1 MMMMRAAMVTAGLIL
16 LAGCNVTDVKDLQ
29 AAKAQVGTP
38 FTQALTDEY
47 RAAATHE
54 AEVEYEWNHAAIF
67 ARKGLKA
74 ARGEVVMP
82 EELNAWGEI
91 PAPRVGELSDARM
104 RLVGYLN
111 DGVRERVPAPA
122 AKAQV
127 MLDCWIEE
135 ETEGEVDSDCR
146 AQFLKTEPLLQV
158 KPVVAR
164 EPAPQVPG
172 KIVKTFVVYFD
183 LNKTDITAAAH
194 NVLNQV
200 VTAQAEIKPM
210 NIYLGGHT
218 DTVGGDVYNQNL
230 SRNRAEVVAAALS
243 TLGVKTS
250 MFDVKYFGKHKPQVP
265 TPDNTKEPKNR
276 RVEIYFEK

>member
-1 MMMMRAAMVTAGLIL
+1 MMKTMRAAMVTAGLIL
-16 LAGCNVTDVKDLQ
+16 LAGCGTMDVREIQ
-29 AAKAQVGTP
+29 ATKTQGGTP

-47 RAAATHE
+47 RAYATHE

-67 ARKGLKA
+67 ARKGLKTSK
-74 ARGEVVMP
+74 GEVVMP
-82 EELNAWGEI
+82 EELATWEV
-91 PAPRVGELSDARM
+91 PAPRVGELRDARM

-122 AKAQV
+122 AKAQA
-127 MLDCWIEE
+127 MFDCWIEE
-135 ETEGEVDSDCR
+135 EAEGEADSNCR
-146 AQFLKTEPLLQV
+146 AEFLKTEPLLQV

-183 LNKTDITAAAH
+183 LNKTDITTTAH

-200 VTAQAEIKPM
+200 VVAQTDIQPM
-210 NIYLGGHT
+210 NIYLSGHT

-243 TLGVKTS
+243 KLGVKTS